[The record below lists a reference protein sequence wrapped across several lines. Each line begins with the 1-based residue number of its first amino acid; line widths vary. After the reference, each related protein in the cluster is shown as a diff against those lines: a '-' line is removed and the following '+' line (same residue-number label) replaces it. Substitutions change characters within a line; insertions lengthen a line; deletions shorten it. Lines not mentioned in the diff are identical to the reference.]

1 MAENEKWNASLKG
14 TSRGLA
20 TMIET
25 KREREGFFTNLIEPF
40 GGVVRVDFDSV
51 SPCP

>member
-25 KREREGFFTNLIEPF
+25 KRERE
-40 GGVVRVDFDSV
+40 RDSL
-51 SPCP
+51 PT